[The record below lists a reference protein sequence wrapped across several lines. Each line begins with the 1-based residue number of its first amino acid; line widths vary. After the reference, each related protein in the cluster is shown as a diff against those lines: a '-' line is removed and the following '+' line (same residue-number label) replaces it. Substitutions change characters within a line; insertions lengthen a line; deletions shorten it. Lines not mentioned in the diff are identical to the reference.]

1 MKPAAG
7 KGHPSHFLKSAELFK
22 CPWHLTTVS
31 HPNGVI
37 VHAVLDVPVPEYP
50 LTVMTSS
57 FAVEL
62 KTVPVSLKPSD
73 VARIDFPAMKLKLF
87 TVTLLN
93 RIGS

>member
-1 MKPAAG
+1 
-7 KGHPSHFLKSAELFK
+7 
-22 CPWHLTTVS
+22 LTTVS

-57 FAVEL
+57 LAVEL
-62 KTVPVSLKPSD
+62 KTVPVSLKPPD
-73 VARIDFPAMKLKLF
+73 TAVIDFPAMKLKLL
-87 TVTLLN
+87 TVTSLN